1 MTKKEEQCCGSCSNF
16 LYEDLLGNGICA
28 VTQKES
34 YCADGTVC
42 ESFTTEP
49 RPTCVQCKH
58 WNMAFDHSCA
68 MRIAKHNDFSDQPAD
83 QTACEDFEPEEIT
96 KGE

>member
-1 MTKKEEQCCGSCSNF
+1 MTKKKEQCCGSCSNF
-16 LYEDLLGNGICA
+16 LYEDILGNGICA

-42 ESFTTEP
+42 E
-49 RPTCVQCKH
+49 
-58 WNMAFDHSCA
+58 
-68 MRIAKHNDFSDQPAD
+68 
-83 QTACEDFEPEEIT
+83 DFEPEEIT